1 MVAERYFRLESNQLS
16 ERGLF
21 EAIGALNYVNYAFS
35 FPDSVEYDKDK
46 KLKLMWNKVDIKD
59 CNSNKDVIFFL
70 DSLINKD
77 NSPLKGFVNVEIE
90 EKTGN
95 ICLKFPNNCDIKEKW
110 YNWADFAIEPVT
122 DIIDAMSPN
131 IVALIDDMNGN
142 NECEISYENLAL
154 SSLELNEELKKHIS
168 KETLS
173 KLNIH
178 DDNNTVKINIPS
190 SSCKEYQEFI
200 SVLKTKKQG
209 WLEELCL
216 AKKKEKTSK
225 KNLILDKEKDY

>member
-1 MVAERYFRLESNQLS
+1 MMAS
-16 ERGLF
+16 
-21 EAIGALNYVNYAFS
+21 
-35 FPDSVEYDKDK
+35 
-46 KLKLMWNKVDIKD
+46 KLCI
-59 CNSNKDVIFFL
+59 NS
-70 DSLINKD
+70 
-77 NSPLKGFVNVEIE
+77 
-90 EKTGN
+90 
-95 ICLKFPNNCDIKEKW
+95 
-110 YNWADFAIEPVT
+110 
-122 DIIDAMSPN
+122 II
-131 IVALIDDMNGN
+131 
-142 NECEISYENLAL
+142 
-154 SSLELNEELKKHIS
+154 KKHIS